1 LKAGNLFDL
10 TLEERTE
17 YLRLL
22 DDLMEVRAAWEELAR
37 VRPQVEP
44 YFPEVARRIADRMGQ
59 NPLTQDK
66 ADVVG
71 PLTRVAE
78 LYFSPPRLDAE
89 YLESRA
95 RVGKGYLE
103 AGHTLATL
111 VAGIYGLW
119 VDEWSRVFQELFSG
133 DPVHLARLTR
143 ALALV
148 SLFNLSLVIQQF
160 TYESEVRAREMEER
174 MLEKFLRVSGISR
187 ELYEQMARVAGED

>member
-44 YFPEVARRIADRMGQ
+44 YFPQVARRIADRMGQ
-59 NPLTQDK
+59 NPLTRN
-66 ADVVG
+66 VVG
-71 PLTRVAE
+71 LEAILTRLAE
-78 LYFSPPRLDAE
+78 LYFSLPRLDAE
-89 YLESRA
+89 FLEIRA
-95 RVGKGYLE
+95 QLGRSYLE
-103 AGHTLATL
+103 AGHTPATL
-111 VAGIYGLW
+111 MVEKGLW
-119 VDEWSRVFQELFSG
+119 VEEWSRTFQELFSG
-133 DPVHLARLTR
+133 DPVHLARLIR

-148 SLFNLSLVIQQF
+148 TFFNVSLVIQQF
-160 TYESEVRAREMEER
+160 THESEVRAREMEER

-187 ELYEQMARVAGED
+187 ELYGQMARVAGED